1 METAILICLLVV
13 ICLLL
18 HDKIVAKKKPSKV
31 TIENQQN
38 HPLSTIIG
46 KTKPVE
52 RKSVPMN
59 FMESQSDE
67 LTINPTTLDIEF
79 DENENIDQQILKE
92 EPEKGFSYQPDFEE
106 EEEEWKKYRT
116 PGENNGLAYGV
127 NFEELSSVEY
137 FLKNKDHSEL
147 SQKKTVKET
156 VHKIYGTELF
166 SLLESSIDGAS
177 QKIAELLENS
187 LNTGIQQG
195 SSNFKNGDFDDFD
208 IEKYI

>member
-1 METAILICLLVV
+1 METAILICLLIL
-13 ICLLL
+13 ICVLL
-18 HDKIVAKKKPSKV
+18 HDKIGEQKKSNKV
-31 TIENQQN
+31 LAENQH
-38 HPLSTIIG
+38 HPILSTIIG

-52 RKSVPMN
+52 RKSVPMTSI
-59 FMESQSDE
+59 ESQSDE

-92 EPEKGFSYQPDFEE
+92 EPEKGFSNQPDFEE

-137 FLKNKDHSEL
+137 FLKNDDDSEL
-147 SQKKTVKET
+147 SQKKAVTDI

-166 SLLESSIDGAS
+166 SLLENSFDGAS
-177 QKIAELLENS
+177 QKIAELLDNS
-187 LNTGIQQG
+187 FNTETQDG
-195 SSNFKNGDFDDFD
+195 SSNLQKGNFEEFD
-208 IEKYI
+208 IGKYI

>member
-1 METAILICLLVV
+1 METAILICLLII

-18 HDKIVAKKKPSKV
+18 HDKIVAKKKLNKV

-52 RKSVPMN
+52 RKLVPMTSI
-59 FMESQSDE
+59 ESQSDE

-79 DENENIDQQILKE
+79 DENENIDQQILQE
-92 EPEKGFSYQPDFEE
+92 EPDKGFSNQPDFEE

-137 FLKNKDHSEL
+137 FLKNEDHSEL

-166 SLLESSIDGAS
+166 SLLENSIDGAS
-177 QKIAELLENS
+177 QKIAELLDNS
-187 LNTGIQQG
+187 LNTEIQHG
-195 SSNFKNGDFDDFD
+195 SPNLQKGDFNDFN
-208 IEKYI
+208 IGKFV